1 MGERCLWEW
10 HYRMYVWV
18 IAQSGGIVDGRR
30 NLADLHL
37 ERVAVLVR
45 KEARKVLVISGVERH
60 ELNLLEP
67 QEDVGIP

>member
-1 MGERCLWEW
+1 
-10 HYRMYVWV
+10 MYVWV
-18 IAQSGGIVDGRR
+18 IAQPGDIVDGRR

-37 ERVAVLVR
+37 KREAVLVR
-45 KEARKVLVISGVERH
+45 KEARKVLVISGVERR

>member
-1 MGERCLWEW
+1 M
-10 HYRMYVWV
+10 
-18 IAQSGGIVDGRR
+18 IAQPGGIVDGQR

-37 ERVAVLVR
+37 KRVAVKVR

>member
-1 MGERCLWEW
+1 M
-10 HYRMYVWV
+10 
-18 IAQSGGIVDGRR
+18 IAQRGGIVDGRR

-37 ERVAVLVR
+37 KRVAVLVR
-45 KEARKVLVISGVERH
+45 KEARKVLVISGVERR